1 MATSDFTKDWL
12 RNSVRGGI
20 LNVHRAVKNP
30 TKTVLVKGKVE
41 TPVEILPGQGISIQQ
56 PARMQQFLNFANIRR
71 IKADGAGYTIVC
83 ATEEK
88 GLIIRHDFASDW
100 SVPVCPLC
108 REDGNRL
115 APKGRPF
122 LGSERN
128 TNTRERPSRGD
139 CGQMETAV

>member
-1 MATSDFTKDWL
+1 PALIKQRIMATSDFTKDWL

-71 IKADGAGYTIVC
+71 IKADGAGYTIVS

-88 GLIIRHDFASDW
+88 GLEFFINMSIPAGKTWKFRYRALDAQ
-100 SVPVCPLC
+100 
-108 REDGNRL
+108 L
-115 APKGRPF
+115 APTGRV
-122 LGSERN
+122 LEA
-128 TNTRERPSRGD
+128 TVD
-139 CGQMETAV
+139 QYDDI